1 MPVSHETVLFDVHG
15 FAVWP
20 LLSDP
25 AIGGSPTYGPSVRV
39 PGIQSVG
46 FNPNF
51 VGAEVK
57 GDSRVIARR
66 SKVDRIGLTT
76 GHAKFSLDVHAVILG
91 LAVQDTTVGSVDI
104 ASHTV
109 NGYNP
114 LPYFKAAFIIDET
127 DVGVGSVV
135 NILWK
140 CMLTGGAL
148 TGGNTDQFH
157 SPGLDLEAI
166 PLYCNDAMWTP
177 RIYDTVQP
185 LSSAGV

>member
-1 MPVSHETVLFDVHG
+1 MAVSHQTTLFDVHA

-25 AIGGSPTYGPSVRV
+25 SNGGSPTYGASVKV

-57 GDSRVIARR
+57 GDSRVVARR

-76 GHAKFSLDVHAVILG
+76 GHARFSLDVLAVILG
-91 LAVQDTTVGSVDI
+91 TTVADTTVSSVDI
-104 ASHTV
+104 ATLTL
-109 NGYNP
+109 NGFNR

-140 CMLTGGAL
+140 CMLTGGSL
-148 TGGNTDQFH
+148 IGGQTDQFH

-166 PLYCNDAMWTP
+166 SLDCNDAMWTP

>member
-1 MPVSHETVLFDVHG
+1 MPVSHETVLFDVHQ

-39 PGIQSVG
+39 PGIQTVG

-51 VGAEVK
+51 VGAEIK
-57 GDSRVIARR
+57 GDSRVIARK
-66 SKVDRIGLTT
+66 SKLDRIGLTT
-76 GHAKFSLDVHAVILG
+76 GHAKFSLDVHSVILG
-91 LAVQDTTVGSVDI
+91 LPVTDSLVNGVNI
-104 ASHTV
+104 AAQTI

-114 LPYFKAAFIIDET
+114 LPYFKCAFTIDET

-148 TGGNTDQFH
+148 TGGATDQFH
-157 SPGLDLEAI
+157 SSGLDMECI

-185 LSSAGV
+185 LATSGQ